1 MASKHI
7 LLTDKERLEILA
19 CLPAKSK
26 IRAKLLKA
34 DQRIKTSSAKAK
46 GRNLQYWVCERIAS
60 LLGLEFNQSDDQCL
74 IHSREMGQSGKD
86 IIIRGDAYKRF
97 PYSIEAKNS
106 ESLQLPTVIAQVQ
119 ANTTEKEDWI
129 IVHKRKTIKDPIA
142 IMDWMTFEKLYRSAH
157 VDK

>member
-1 MASKHI
+1 MASKHV

-26 IRAKLLKA
+26 LRVKLLKA

-60 LLGLEFNQSDDQCL
+60 LLGLEFNQGDDQCL
-74 IHSREMGQSGKD
+74 IHSREMGQHGKD
-86 IIIRGDAYKRF
+86 LIIRGEAYKRF
-97 PYSIEAKNS
+97 SYSIECKNS
-106 ESLQLPTVIAQVQ
+106 EALPLPSVIAQVK
-119 ANTTEKEDWI
+119 ANTNENEDWI

-142 IMDWMTFEKLYRSAH
+142 IMDWMTFEKLYRGSH
-157 VDK
+157 GG